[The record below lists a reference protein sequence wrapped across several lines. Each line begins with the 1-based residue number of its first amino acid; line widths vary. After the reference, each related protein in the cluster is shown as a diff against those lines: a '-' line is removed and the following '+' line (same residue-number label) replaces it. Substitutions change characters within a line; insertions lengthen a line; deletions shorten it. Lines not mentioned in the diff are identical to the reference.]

1 MREEKLL
8 EYLKTRDESPTQG
21 EMKKAIGT
29 KSNAILYQTLDRLEE
44 AGLIRRTKGRWRN
57 VELTAPVS
65 GSKFQVPSLGGA
77 GTGDGGWG
85 MSRQTDRAQHSAL
98 STRDSRFAAEEW
110 IAIPLLGIVAAGHP
124 IEAVL
129 VPEQMS
135 VPASMIRRGAD
146 YFALEV
152 RGDSMIDENIL
163 NGDKIALRQANTANN
178 GDIVAALVDGENAT
192 VKTFKRVGKKV
203 QLIPANRD
211 FETLEI
217 DAERV
222 TIQGVLVGLV
232 RNYERRV

>member
-8 EYLKTRDESPTQG
+8 EYLKTRDGSPTQG

-44 AGLIRRTKGRWRN
+44 AGYIRRDKGKWRG
-57 VELTAPVS
+57 VQLVS
-65 GSKFQVPSLGGA
+65 GSKFQVSSSGK
-77 GTGDGGWG
+77 
-85 MSRQTDRAQHSAL
+85 QTWNLEHEIWN
-98 STRDSRFAAEEW
+98 STQSQDEW
-110 IAIPLLGIVAAGHP
+110 LNIPLLGIVAAGHP

-135 VPASMIRRGAD
+135 VPASMIRPGAD

-163 NGDKIALRQANTANN
+163 DGDKIALRQANTANN

-192 VKTFKRVGKKV
+192 VKTFKRAGKKV
-203 QLIPANRD
+203 QLIPANRE
-211 FETLEI
+211 FETLEL
-217 DAERV
+217 DADRV

-232 RNYERRV
+232 RKYGN

>member
-8 EYLKTRDESPTQG
+8 EYLRNNNDSPTQG

-44 AGLIRRTKGRWRN
+44 AGLIRRTKGRWRG
-57 VELTAPVS
+57 VRLVP
-65 GSKFQVPSLGGA
+65 GSKFQVSSSGE
-77 GTGDGGWG
+77 
-85 MSRQTDRAQHSAL
+85 QTWNLEHETWNPAQSQ
-98 STRDSRFAAEEW
+98 DEW
-110 IAIPLLGIVAAGHP
+110 LRIPLLGIVAAGHP

-135 VPASMIRRGAD
+135 VPASMVRPGAD

-163 NGDKIALRQANTANN
+163 DGDKIALRHASTANN
-178 GDIVAALVDGENAT
+178 GEIVAALVDGENAT
-192 VKTFKRVGKKV
+192 VKTFKQKGKKV
-203 QLIPANRD
+203 QLIPANSD
-211 FETLEI
+211 FETLEV

-232 RNYERRV
+232 RNYERRG

>member
-8 EYLKTRDESPTQG
+8 EFLKTRDDAPTQG
-21 EMKKAIGT
+21 EMKEAIDT
-29 KSNAILYQTLDRLEE
+29 KSNAILYQALDRLEE
-44 AGLIRRTKGRWRN
+44 AGYIRRDKGRWRG
-57 VELTAPVS
+57 VALIERVQ
-65 GSKFQVPSLGGA
+65 GSKFKVQGLDNRAWTSPSTDTLDKQTLNFEP
-77 GTGDGGWG
+77 GTLN
-85 MSRQTDRAQHSAL
+85 RSA
-98 STRDSRFAAEEW
+98 TEEW

-135 VPASMIRRGAD
+135 VPASMIRPGAD

-163 NGDKIALRQANTANN
+163 SGDKIALRQASTANN
-178 GDIVAALVDGENAT
+178 GDIVAALVDGESAT
-192 VKTFKRVGKKV
+192 VKTFKQKGRKV
-203 QLIPANRD
+203 QLIPANRE
-211 FETLEI
+211 FETLEL

-232 RNYERRV
+232 RKYERGG

>member
-8 EYLKTRDESPTQG
+8 EYLRTRNDSPTQG

-57 VELTAPVS
+57 VQLVQGSMFNVQSFGNRSRTLTPTDTLD
-65 GSKFQVPSLGGA
+65 KQTLNFEP
-77 GTGDGGWG
+77 GTLN
-85 MSRQTDRAQHSAL
+85 SA
-98 STRDSRFAAEEW
+98 SAEDW
-110 IAIPLLGIVAAGHP
+110 VAIPLLGIVAAGHP

-135 VPASMIRRGAD
+135 VPVSMIRAGHD

-163 NGDKIALRQANTANN
+163 DGDKIALRHANTANN

-192 VKTFKRVGKKV
+192 VKTFRQKGKKV

-211 FETLEI
+211 FETIEV

-232 RNYERRV
+232 RRYGNG

>member
-29 KSNAILYQTLDRLEE
+29 KSNAILYQTLDRLESE
-44 AGLIRRTKGRWRN
+44 GLIRRTKGRWRN
-57 VELTAPVS
+57 VELVPEVS
-65 GSKFQVPSLGGA
+65 SSGFLVSSLSERTRNQKPETRNPSS
-77 GTGDGGWG
+77 D
-85 MSRQTDRAQHSAL
+85 D
-98 STRDSRFAAEEW
+98 EW
-110 IAIPLLGIVAAGHP
+110 LNIPLLGIVAAGHP

-135 VPASMIRRGAD
+135 VPVSMIRPGAD

-163 NGDKIALRQANTANN
+163 DGDKIALRQANTANN
-178 GDIVAALVDGENAT
+178 GEIVAALVDGENAT
-192 VKTFKRVGKKV
+192 VKTFKRAGKKV
-203 QLIPANRD
+203 QLIPANRE
-211 FETLEI
+211 FETLEL
-217 DAERV
+217 DPERV

-232 RNYERRV
+232 RRYER

>member
-8 EYLKTRDESPTQG
+8 EFLKTRDDAPTQG
-21 EMKKAIGT
+21 EMKKAIDT

-44 AGLIRRTKGRWRN
+44 AGYIRRDKGRWRGVALIERVQGLDN
-57 VELTAPVS
+57 RAWTS
-65 GSKFQVPSLGGA
+65 PSTDTLDKQTLNLEP
-77 GTGDGGWG
+77 GTLN
-85 MSRQTDRAQHSAL
+85 R
-98 STRDSRFAAEEW
+98 STTEEW

-135 VPASMIRRGAD
+135 VPASMIRPGAD

-163 NGDKIALRQANTANN
+163 SGDKIALRQANTANN
-178 GDIVAALVDGENAT
+178 GDIVAALVDGESAT
-192 VKTFKRVGKKV
+192 VKSFKQKGGKV
-203 QLIPANRD
+203 QQIPANRE
-211 FETLEI
+211 FETLEL

-232 RNYERRV
+232 RKYERGG

>member
-8 EYLKTRDESPTQG
+8 EFLKTRDDSPTQG
-21 EMKKAIGT
+21 EMKEAIGT
-29 KSNAILYQTLDRLEE
+29 KSNAVLYQTLDRLEE
-44 AGLIRRTKGRWRN
+44 AGYIRRDKGRWRG
-57 VELTAPVS
+57 VQLVQ
-65 GSKFQVPSLGGA
+65 GSKFKVQGLGEKTQNSKLKTQNSSG
-77 GTGDGGWG
+77 
-85 MSRQTDRAQHSAL
+85 
-98 STRDSRFAAEEW
+98 EEW
-110 IAIPLLGIVAAGHP
+110 LTIPLLGIVAAGHP

-135 VPASMIRRGAD
+135 VPTSMIRPGAD

-163 NGDKIALRQANTANN
+163 SGDKIALRQANTANN

-192 VKTFKRVGKKV
+192 VKTFKQKGKKV
-203 QLIPANRD
+203 QLIPANSD

-232 RNYERRV
+232 RKYGNQ

>member
-8 EYLKTRDESPTQG
+8 EYLKTRDGSPTQG

-44 AGLIRRTKGRWRN
+44 AGLIRRTKGRWRS
-57 VELTAPVS
+57 VELASGVS
-65 GSKFQVPSLGGA
+65 GSKFAS
-77 GTGDGGWG
+77 GTGDKGRGAREQTLNLEPGTWN
-85 MSRQTDRAQHSAL
+85 SRSVED
-98 STRDSRFAAEEW
+98 W

-135 VPASMIRRGAD
+135 VPASMIRPGAD

-163 NGDKIALRQANTANN
+163 DGDKIALRQANTANN
-178 GDIVAALVDGENAT
+178 GEIVAALVDGENAT
-192 VKTFKRVGKKV
+192 VKTFKQKGKKV
-203 QLIPANRD
+203 ELIPANRD

-232 RNYERRV
+232 RKYGT